1 MTAMNEQ
8 AFIAASF
15 NPLVAPGDAVTALW
29 LAEVTLRLRRELAW
43 CWQLSG
49 AQTDAQSSTGGG
61 SPLPPAVDALSD
73 SIDRLRHHDTRAAFM
88 VDDATARYL
97 GEQIASARSQRQQ
110 LGSGLRSGSR
120 WQHLADRAGLDD
132 TAQFVLAL
140 ALAARTDASFGA
152 VAAACQHESQRPY
165 ATLALAQRL
174 CDEPLGVIACLDPA
188 HALYRH
194 GLLSAPTSADG
205 SPWWLPLELPAPLAL
220 LLLDPAAPWPAS
232 LTPVSVPVPGP
243 ASDSMA
249 HDADRAAA
257 LAWLRA
263 LPPQGLQIVP
273 LVLPFGGEPAPQA
286 AALAAAGGRP
296 LAALAPDLR
305 ADHPALPGLAAAA
318 WLLGVDLLAPQDWA
332 THPGALP
339 LEQALAPLAA
349 LPLRWWLPVADATAV
364 RAMPARWLAPALF
377 LAALPL
383 AERRDR
389 LAAALPPA
397 LATVAL
403 EAARRFRLNEQALGQ
418 VTATLRTLPEAD
430 EHTLHALCRAA
441 ATVDIGALALPVAP
455 RFTLAELVLPP
466 RQQGQLAA
474 IVSAMSTLARVHQE
488 WGTAKAWNEGGL
500 AVLFCGPPGTGKTMA
515 AEVLAHELALP
526 MYRVDL
532 SQVVNKYIGETEK
545 NLRRIFDAAEAADC
559 LLFFDEADALFG
571 KRTEVKDAHD
581 RYANIEVSYLLER
594 MERFKG
600 LAVLATNR
608 RKDLDEAFARRLRFI
623 IDFPLPGAAERERL
637 WRSMFP
643 PAVDVSGLDF
653 GFVAQRFEMAGGPIR
668 SAAFNACLHA
678 AAVHGGRRLVAMPE
692 LLLAVK
698 RELEKAGR
706 ETQREQFGHYASLLG
721 SSE

>member
-1 MTAMNEQ
+1 MTAMDEQ

-15 NPLVAPGDAVTALW
+15 NPLLTPGDAVTALW

-43 CWQLSG
+43 CWRLSG
-49 AQTDAQSSTGGG
+49 VQADVQADGQAGGRAGG
-61 SPLPPAVDALSD
+61 SLLPPATDALSD
-73 SIDRLRHHDTRAAFM
+73 SIDRLRHHDARAAFM
-88 VDDATARYL
+88 ADDVTARYL
-97 GEQIASARSQRQQ
+97 GEQIAAVRAQR
-110 LGSGLRSGSR
+110 LEAGSSLRDSSR
-120 WQHLADRAGLDD
+120 WWHLARRAGLDD

-152 VAAACQHESQRPY
+152 VAGACQHDGQRPY

-174 CDEPLGVIACLDPA
+174 CDEPLAVIACLDPA
-188 HALYRH
+188 HPLYRY
-194 GLLSAPTSADG
+194 GLLRAPVAADG
-205 SPWWLPLELPAPLAL
+205 SPWSMPLELPAALAPL
-220 LLLDPAAPWPAS
+220 LLLGPAAPWPAS
-232 LTPVSVPVPGP
+232 LQPVPVPAGL
-243 ASDSMA
+243 A
-249 HDADRAAA
+249 HGAEQAAA

-263 LPPQGLQIVP
+263 LPPKSLQVVP
-273 LVLPFGGEPAPQA
+273 LVLPFGGEPGPQA
-286 AALAAAGGRP
+286 AAMAATTGRA
-296 LAALAPDLR
+296 LAALAPDLN

-318 WLLGVDLLAPQDWA
+318 WLLGVDLLAPPAWA

-349 LPLRWWLPVADATAV
+349 LPLRCWLPVADAAAV
-364 RAMPARWLAPALF
+364 RALPAHWLAPALQ
-377 LAALPL
+377 LAPLPL
-383 AERRDR
+383 AERRAQ

-397 LATVAL
+397 LAQAAL

-430 EHTLHALCRAA
+430 EPSLHALCRAA
-441 ATVDIGALALPVAP
+441 ATVDIGALAQPVAP
-455 RFTLAELVLPP
+455 RFTLADLVLPP

-474 IVSAMSTLARVHQE
+474 IVSAMGTLAQVHHE

-515 AEVLAHELALP
+515 AEVLGHELALP

-653 GFVAQRFEMAGGPIR
+653 AFVAQRFEMAGGPIR

-678 AAVHGGRRLVAMPE
+678 AAEHGGRCMVAMPQ

-706 ETQREQFGHYASLLG
+706 ETQREQFGHYANLLG